1 MPVMISMSPAIYR
14 EVTLTSDT
22 VQYASGDVL
31 NATQEIAGVCRAG
44 HPVALWSLAVCDKDD
59 QGAALD
65 VYFLRSN
72 VSIGT
77 ENAAA
82 AITGAVAD
90 EIQTIVSIAA
100 TDYADLGSSQFA
112 VKNASD
118 AGMGVVLFPDGGE
131 SVFVATVTG
140 GTPTHAADGLTLK
153 LGFVPL

>member
-1 MPVMISMSPAIYR
+1 MPVMISTSPAIYR

-22 VQYASGDVL
+22 AQYASGDVL
-31 NATQEIAGVCRAG
+31 NATQEITGVCRAG
-44 HPVALWSLAVCDKDD
+44 HPVALWSLALLDKDD

-82 AITGAVAD
+82 AITDAVAD

-131 SVFVATVTG
+131 SVFVATETG
-140 GTPTHAADGLTLK
+140 GTPLYTANGLTLK
-153 LGFVPL
+153 LGFLPL